1 MSEGGI
7 RRTGPPQAIQ
17 KVREDTYLVQVPL
30 SAVPAGD
37 WRRLFYEAQQGV
49 TPDFPP
55 RSIELSGT
63 LLRFRSEPGSVA
75 AKIGVIDRWIDRAN
89 QKDAAM
95 AGRSDEQRKR
105 REDQAREQ
113 KELAEL
119 SANWAGL

>member
-1 MSEGGI
+1 VSEGGI

-17 KVREDTYLVQVPL
+17 KVREDIYLVQVPL
-30 SAVPAGD
+30 SAAPAGD
-37 WRRLFYEAQQGV
+37 WRRLFYETQQDV
-49 TPDFPP
+49 PPDFAP
-55 RSIELSGT
+55 RSIEISGT
-63 LLRFRSEPGSVA
+63 LLRFRAEPAGVA

-95 AGRSDEQRKR
+95 AGRSEEQRKR

-119 SANWAGL
+119 NANWAGL